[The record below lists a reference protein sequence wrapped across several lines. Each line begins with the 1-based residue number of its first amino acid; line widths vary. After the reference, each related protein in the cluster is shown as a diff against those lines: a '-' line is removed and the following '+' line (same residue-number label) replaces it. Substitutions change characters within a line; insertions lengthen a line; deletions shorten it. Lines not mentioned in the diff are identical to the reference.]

1 MEYLHTNHIVYRDIK
16 PENAMV
22 DHDGYFK
29 LIDMGTAK
37 VINNQRTFTIIGTPH
52 YMAPEVLRGKG
63 YKYSSDL
70 WSIGICLYEFMCG
83 AVPYAENAEDPY
95 EIYDEIINKT
105 LRFPLMLKDSR
116 AKLLMHQL
124 LNKNPEGRLGGSYS
138 ALKANT
144 WFDQF
149 DWVFVKKYNIFVFLG

>member
-116 AKLLMHQL
+116 AKLLMH
-124 LNKNPEGRLGGSYS
+124 
-138 ALKANT
+138 
-144 WFDQF
+144 
-149 DWVFVKKYNIFVFLG
+149 